1 MIEKLSDEQIDDV
14 LKQNIVGRIGC
25 CDGKK
30 VYVVPVN
37 YVYDGHDIIA
47 HSPEGMKILIM
58 RKNPDV
64 CFEVDEMKDI
74 THWQSVI
81 VWGKFQEL
89 LSERERYHAM
99 QLFVAKMMHMK
110 AKDDRHLVSKTAA
123 EQHKQMA
130 AGKAKPVIY
139 RIIPVEK
146 TGRFELGNIPA

>member
-1 MIEKLSDEQIDDV
+1 MIEKLSIEQIDNV
-14 LKQNIVGRIGC
+14 LNRNIVGRIGC

-37 YVYDGHDIIA
+37 YVYDGHYIIA
-47 HSPEGMKILIM
+47 HSPEGMKILMM

-64 CFEVDEMKDI
+64 CFEVDQMEDI

-89 LSERERYHAM
+89 LSERDRYQAM

-110 AKDDRHLVSKTAA
+110 AKVDSDHVGKANTGQHSQLAA
-123 EQHKQMA
+123 S
-130 AGKAKPVIY
+130 KAKPVIY
-139 RIIPVEK
+139 RIVPIEK
-146 TGRFELGNIPA
+146 TGRFELGNMPA